1 MEGISACLSS
11 GTASAYLYALYG
23 ESDYLP
29 KAAHAANLGT
39 AGFLLSTAAYA
50 LLYRYFGLTGLLSA
64 TVLAG
69 AAGDR
74 VPFASSLLT
83 ALVLT
88 LFILAA
94 ILATLG
100 ASFLLSRTLLKGVP
114 SSFTLELPPYRRP
127 QPGKVIVRSIFDR
140 TLFVLGR
147 AVAVAA
153 PAGLVIWLLANLTV
167 GGESLLMHIAG
178 PLPACSAWMASS
190 SWPLSLAF
198 PPMRSSCPLSSWP
211 IYRAASLPPWT
222 IKRPF

>member
-1 MEGISACLSS
+1 MITLLGAGGGVWAGLPMEN
-11 GTASAYLYALYG
+11 
-23 ESDYLP
+23 P
-29 KAAHAANLGT
+29 
-39 AGFLLSTAAYA
+39 
-50 LLYRYFGLTGLLSA
+50 
-64 TVLAG
+64 VL
-69 AAGDR
+69 
-74 VPFASSLLT
+74 SSLLT

-167 GGESLLMHIAG
+167 GGESLLMH
-178 PLPACSAWMASS
+178 
-190 SWPLSLAF
+190 LSL
-198 PPMRSSCPLSSWP
+198 
-211 IYRAASLPPWT
+211 IH
-222 IKRPF
+222 I